1 MSGILLGTLIQGLP
15 TAVSPAQANDNRPNA
30 TSHERPVKGTT
41 ATPKPRR
48 VDYRPPTPRPATKW
62 PAAGTL
68 RVDLPAPNS
77 LAAAPGKPSNPVTF
91 AAPTPHKNTARKAAQ
106 QTPAAKA
113 DLRFLDRA
121 TARQA
126 GIDGVLLT
134 LGNATTGTRTD
145 PLKTK
150 ITLDYSGFARAAG
163 GGYGSRLSL
172 VQLPTCALT
181 TPEKPEC
188 RTQTPIPGSN
198 DTEAETLT
206 ADAVSIP
213 PADLEGPQTQLTV
226 APAGATVLAAV
237 SGTSSLSGD
246 FKGSPLGSASTWST
260 ALNTGAFSWSYGM
273 EVPSTPGD
281 LTPNVSMSYSSALLD
296 GRTVNSNN
304 QASWAGDGF
313 DISPGFVERSY
324 KPCADEGV
332 KKDGIAI
339 GDLCWAYDNAT
350 ISFDGHAGELI
361 PVSKDEWR
369 IKGDDGTKVTRTK
382 DTARGNN
389 DNDGEY
395 FTAVTPEGTT
405 YYFGYNRL
413 TNWAT
418 GKPETKSVFTV
429 PVYGNNTGEPC
440 NTSDIKTSWCNQG
453 WRWNLDMVVDAK
465 GNDITY
471 WYTQEANSYGRYLTA
486 ADDTPYVRG
495 GTLDHIEYGQQQ
507 TDIYSAT
514 VKPMAKVNFTPA
526 ERCLETTT
534 SLCDPAKIDTNRQY
548 WYDTPWDMNCKAGTD
563 CNAGRLSPTFFTRT
577 RLAQIK
583 TQTLQT
589 DGTYKDI
596 DSWTLKHKWGT
607 ADADYQLLL
616 ESIEHTGLAGLTPV
630 TLPATTLTYTQR
642 TNRLDKT
649 GDGRAPFVKERL
661 GAIDDEGGGT
671 LDINYSGAACSWS
684 SLPTPQT
691 NTTRCYPQRYQAS
704 SESPIT
710 DEWFNKYVV
719 DAVIATD
726 RTGNSPDMVTRYTY
740 LGTPAWHFD
749 DDDGLTKEKLKTWS
763 QWRGYNHTR
772 VQTGSVLD
780 MSSQIDHWFL
790 RGMDGDRSDPADKT
804 KERDIS
810 FADGE
815 GGTLVDDP
823 AWAGFEYRT
832 EAYSAPGGSIL
843 NKAVNKPWKKQ
854 TASRIRDWGTST
866 ANLTG
871 TEVAR
876 TFTSLDN
883 GAGAKWQEV
892 RSETDFDAFG
902 RATQTEQLGDVTIAS
917 DDQCTRTTYPA
928 EAAPRILNA
937 PIHTETVAANC
948 DTAVNRDT
956 RADGTSAVIS
966 DTRTRYDG
974 KAYGAAPTK
983 GLPTLIETL
992 KNRSGNKATYLDNAA
1007 TFDTYGRPLTTTAL
1021 ASTTLF
1027 DPTNESATP
1036 VTTANSGARTTTT
1049 AYTPAVGRPT
1059 KTVSTTPPATA
1070 GIAASAQ
1077 TTTTTLDSLRGLP
1090 TTETDANNLRTDAT
1104 YDALGRQLKLWKP
1117 DRSKANGQT
1126 PNIEYRYHNP
1136 TNGIH
1141 SVETLTLNNDG
1152 SQASG
1157 FALYDGFGRQRQTQ
1171 TPGDNNGKI
1180 LTDTFYDARG
1190 NVERTH
1196 APYYA
1201 TGAPTGQL
1209 FKLEDTTGVESQTTT
1224 EYDGLSRQTKV
1235 TQLAG
1240 NGVGS
1245 KTLSVTRT
1253 IYGGDRVTV
1262 IPPKG
1267 GTTRTSI
1274 ADSTGRVS
1282 LLKEFHGTEPAG
1294 PADSTTYEY
1303 DPSGQLIKLTDP
1315 SNNVWTW
1322 TYDQL
1327 GRQVASTDPDAG
1339 TINKKYNDKGELTSA
1354 TDGNTKTVAYTYD
1367 NLSRQIES
1375 REGSITGPLLTSQTW
1390 DPTGN
1395 KGMANT
1401 STRYVTVGT
1410 TTYQYK
1416 TTANIYDALYRP
1428 TRTTLTV
1435 PSIPGQEALAGS
1447 YITGTAYNLDGT
1459 VRSVAYPAAGNLAA
1473 ESLAFTYDNLR
1484 RPVTA
1489 SSNLSGYLGKQTY
1502 SLTSKPLQST
1512 LNAGGKSIWTT
1523 NAWEFGTQRLS
1534 GTRTDLEGANG
1545 AERATAFTYDEVG
1558 NVTALSDN
1566 SRYGQDTQCFTYDH
1580 LARLTEA
1587 FTPTSAT
1594 CPAAPT
1600 TETVLGGPAPYWT
1613 SWSYNTDGTRNTETQ
1628 HDPSGVTT
1636 ADRVRSYA
1644 YPVDGAAR
1652 PHSLLETSTLT
1663 GGTGTPVTESYK
1675 YDDAGNT
1682 TERHRAPGTGTT
1694 SDQILTWNAEGNLIK
1709 VADTVKKLS
1718 GSTTVTTTETTD
1730 FVYTADGSR
1739 LLTHTLDTANPTQE
1753 TTTLHLGT
1761 TELKLAKG
1769 AAKPTATR
1777 YYELG
1782 TATAVR
1788 TDSNNVSFQIT
1799 DHHNT
1804 GTLDIDASGAVVDQR
1819 RMTPFGRI
1827 RGNAPTGWA
1836 GTRGF
1841 IGGTMDP
1848 TELTHL
1854 GAREYDPDTG
1864 RFISVDPVLAPQD
1877 IQSLNGYV
1885 YANNNP
1891 MTLSDPSGQ
1900 RPDGACSGR
1909 CTDGSRESWSGG
1921 PGNWQ
1926 YTIISKPDSKG
1937 HSKVQHVD
1945 FRDHNRSFTVYAR
1958 VIPPKKPKPKVVVE
1972 TRNSAPY
1979 VNGVCAYAM
1988 GMGCGGD
1995 ITRQDKPA
2003 AESIPDLP
2011 CPAGESPTLCGIRN
2025 SMYKTG
2031 IITGMTGGSIGFF
2044 GLRSGKVTTAS
2055 GRPTARPGGTC
2066 PTPHSFPA
2074 GTLVLMAD
2082 GSVKPIE
2089 KMRIGDEVLATDPK
2103 TGKSA
2108 KRKVDAT
2115 FLTPDDRE
2123 FTTIA
2128 VVANGALREITATGH
2143 HPFWSPS
2150 AKEWVDASD
2159 AKPGMTLLSVNG
2171 QALRITEVRDSAK
2184 MQVAYDLTIRST
2196 HTYYVLAGTAPLLV
2210 HNCNVRLTQEEA
2222 DTLEVGP
2229 YANGSVPATGS
2240 VVTPAQS
2247 AAMQG
2252 RVCHTCG
2259 GTTPTMIGDHQPS
2272 TGIGPGNLPRNLF
2285 PHCKNCSDLQSAAVQ
2300 KAQRMLREHGYHD
2313 PTFAGLPGYPSA
2325 REMLVELLPGHTQ

>member
-1 MSGILLGTLIQGLP
+1 M
-15 TAVSPAQANDNRPNA
+15 
-30 TSHERPVKGTT
+30 E
-41 ATPKPRR
+41 
-48 VDYRPPTPRPATKW
+48 
-62 PAAGTL
+62 
-68 RVDLPAPNS
+68 LPAPNRT
-77 LAAAPGKPSNPVTF
+77 AGTPGKPPSPVTF
-91 AAPTPHKNTARKAAQ
+91 AAPTLHKNTARKGLQ
-106 QTPAAKA
+106 QTTAAKA
-113 DLRFLDRA
+113 DLRFFDRS
-121 TARQA
+121 TAKRT
-126 GIDGVLLT
+126 GIDGVLLA
-134 LGNATTGTRTD
+134 LDNATAGTKTD

-150 ITLDYSGFARAAG
+150 VTLDYSGFARAAG
-163 GGYGSRLSL
+163 GGYGSRLRL
-172 VQLPTCALT
+172 VQLPACALT

-188 RTQTPIPGSN
+188 RTQTPLPGSN
-198 DTEAETLT
+198 NTEAETLT

-213 PADLEGPQTQLTV
+213 PAALEGLQTQLT
-226 APAGATVLAAV
+226 AAAAGATVLAAV

-246 FKGSPLGSASTWST
+246 FKGSTLGSSATWST
-260 ALNTGAFSWSYGM
+260 ALNTGAFSWSYGI

-281 LTPNVSMSYSSALLD
+281 LTPNVSMSYSSASLD

-332 KKDGIAI
+332 KKDGVAI

-361 PVSKDEWR
+361 PVAKDEWR

-382 DTARGNN
+382 DMARGND

-440 NTSDIKTSWCNQG
+440 NTSDIKTSWCQQG

-471 WYTQEANSYGRYLTA
+471 WYAQEANSYGRYLTA

-507 TDIYSAT
+507 SDIYSAT

-534 SLCDPAKIDTNRQY
+534 GLCDPAKIDINRQY

-583 TQTLQT
+583 TQTLQA

-607 ADADYQLLL
+607 ADSDYQLLL
-616 ESIEHTGLAGLTPV
+616 ESIERTGLAGPTPV
-630 TLPATTLTYTQR
+630 SLPATTLTYTQL

-661 GAIDDEGGGT
+661 GTIDDEGGGQ
-671 LDINYSGAACSWS
+671 LDINYSGASCTWA
-684 SLPTPQT
+684 SLPTPQS
-691 NTTRCYPQRYQAS
+691 NTTRCYPQKYQAS
-704 SESPIT
+704 NESPIT

-719 DAVIATD
+719 DAVLATD
-726 RTGNSPDMVTRYTY
+726 RTGKSADMVTRYTY

-772 VQTGSVLD
+772 VQTGSVLE
-780 MSSQIDHWFL
+780 MSSQTDHWFL

-804 KERDIS
+804 KTRDIS

-832 EAYSAPGGSIL
+832 EAYDVPFPNGKIL

-854 TASRIRDWGTST
+854 TASRVRDWGTTT

-883 GAGAKWQEV
+883 GAGAEWREV
-892 RSETDFDAFG
+892 RSETVFDGFG
-902 RATQTEQLGDVTIAS
+902 RATQTEQFGDVTVAT
-917 DDQCTRTTYPA
+917 DDQCTRTTYP
-928 EAAPRILNA
+928 EDTSPRILNT

-948 DTAVNRDT
+948 ATAVNRDT

-983 GLPTLIETL
+983 GLPTLVETL
-992 KNRSGNKATYLDNAA
+992 KHRSGNKATYLDNAA
-1007 TFDTYGRPLTTTAL
+1007 TFDIYGRPLTTTAL

-1049 AYTPAVGRPT
+1049 GYTPATGRPT
-1059 KTVSTTPPATA
+1059 KVVTTTPPATV
-1070 GIAASAQ
+1070 GVAASTH
-1077 TTTTTLDSLRGLP
+1077 TTTTTLDTLRGLP

-1117 DRSKANGQT
+1117 DRSKTSGQT
-1126 PNIEYRYHNP
+1126 PNVEYRYQTP
-1136 TNGIH
+1136 TSDIQ

-1152 SQASG
+1152 SQTSG
-1157 FALYDGFGRQRQTQ
+1157 FTLYDGFGRPRQTQ
-1171 TPGDNNGKI
+1171 TPGDSNGKI

-1201 TGAPTGQL
+1201 TGSPSGQL

-1245 KTLSVTRT
+1245 KTLSITRT

-1274 ADSTGRVS
+1274 ADSTGRVI
-1282 LLKEFHGTEPAG
+1282 LLKEYHGTEPEG

-1315 SNNVWTW
+1315 SKNVWEW

-1327 GRQVASTDPDAG
+1327 GHQVASTDPDAG
-1339 TINKKYNDKGELTSA
+1339 TTIKKYNDKGELTST
-1354 TDGNTKTVAYTYD
+1354 TDGNTKTVAYAYD

-1390 DPTGN
+1390 DPAGN
-1395 KGMANT
+1395 KGMAGS
-1401 STRYVTVGT
+1401 STRYITLGT

-1473 ESLAFTYDNLR
+1473 ESLAFTYDNLH

-1502 SLTSKPLQST
+1502 SLTGKPLQST

-1534 GTRTDLEGANG
+1534 GTRTDLEGGNG
-1545 AERATAFTYDEVG
+1545 AERATAYTYDEVG
-1558 NVTALSDN
+1558 NVTTLSDI

-1587 FTPTSAT
+1587 FTPASPI
-1594 CPAAPT
+1594 CPAEPSAET
-1600 TETVLGGPAPYWT
+1600 TLGGPAPYWT
-1613 SWSYNTDGTRNTETQ
+1613 SWTYNTDGTRNTETQ
-1628 HDPSGVTT
+1628 HDPSGTTT
-1636 ADRVRSYA
+1636 ADKVRTYT
-1644 YPVDGAAR
+1644 YPTGGAAR
-1652 PHSLLETSTLT
+1652 PHSLLGTSTLT
-1663 GGTGTPVTESYK
+1663 GGVGTPVTESYK

-1682 TERHRAPGTGTT
+1682 TERHRAPETGTT
-1694 SDQILTWNAEGNLIK
+1694 SDQILTWNAEGNLTK
-1709 VADTVKKLS
+1709 VTDTVKKLS
-1718 GSTTVTTTETTD
+1718 GSTTVTTTEATD
-1730 FVYTADGSR
+1730 YVYAADGSR
-1739 LLTHTLDTANPTQE
+1739 LLTHTLDTANPTAE
-1753 TTTLHLGT
+1753 STTLHLGS

-1769 AAKPTATR
+1769 ATKPTATR

-1782 TATAVR
+1782 AATAVR
-1788 TDSNNVSFQIT
+1788 TDSNNVSFQVT

-1804 GTLDIDASGAVVDQR
+1804 GTLDIDASGATVDQR
-1819 RMTPFGRI
+1819 RMTPFGKI
-1827 RGNAPTGWA
+1827 RGSAPTDWA

-1848 TELTHL
+1848 TDLTHL

-1877 IQSLNGYV
+1877 VQSLNGYV

-1926 YTIISKPDSKG
+1926 YTIISKPNKSG
-1937 HSKVQHVD
+1937 VVKVQRVD
-1945 FRDHNRSFTVYAR
+1945 FRDQNRSFTVYAK
-1958 VIPPKKPKPKVVVE
+1958 VIPPKKPKPKGEIV
-1972 TRNSAPY
+1972 TKNGAPY
-1979 VNGVCAYAM
+1979 VNGVCVYAM
-1988 GMGCGGD
+1988 GSGCGGD
-1995 ITRQDKPA
+1995 ITRREGPSTTD
-2003 AESIPDLP
+2003 IPDLP
-2011 CPAGESPTLCGIRN
+2011 CAPGEWQAVCDLRN
-2025 SMYKTG
+2025 EMYKFG
-2031 IITGMTGGSIGFF
+2031 QISGMTGGSIGFF
-2044 GLRSGKVTTAS
+2044 GLRGGGGRVSTGK
-2055 GRPTARPGGTC
+2055 PKARPGDC
-2066 PTPHSFPA
+2066 AHSFPK
-2074 GTLVLMAD
+2074 GSLVLMAD
-2082 GSVKPIE
+2082 GTTKPIE
-2089 KMRIGDEVLATDPK
+2089 EVEIGNEVLAADPK
-2103 TGKSA
+2103 TNKTTRG
-2108 KRKVDAT
+2108 KVDAT
-2115 FLTPDDRE
+2115 FLTPNDRQ
-2123 FTTIA
+2123 FTTIT
-2128 VVANGALREITATGH
+2128 VGTKGDRLTATGH
-2143 HPFWSPS
+2143 HPMWSPS
-2150 AKEWVDASD
+2150 ERAWVNASD
-2159 AKPGMTLLSVNG
+2159 VKQGMTLQSATG
-2171 QALRITEVRDSAK
+2171 QELEVTAVRHFERTQAAHDLTVRD
-2184 MQVAYDLTIRST
+2184 I
-2196 HTYYVLAGTAPLLV
+2196 HTYYVLAGANPILV
-2210 HNCNVRLTQEEA
+2210 HNCDKLWEPGREGVDNHPQGSLPAGAGIPRGA
-2222 DTLEVGP
+2222 TLEPGEYHFIVRQD
-2229 YANGSVPATGS
+2229 GSLR
-2240 VVTPAQS
+2240 
-2247 AAMQG
+2247 AMQ
-2252 RVCHTCG
+2252 
-2259 GTTPTMIGDHQPS
+2259 
-2272 TGIGPGNLPRNLF
+2272 N
-2285 PHCKNCSDLQSAAVQ
+2285 
-2300 KAQRMLREHGYHD
+2300 E
-2313 PTFAGLPGYPSA
+2313 
-2325 REMLVELLPGHTQ
+2325 EMWELNPDAGHTSLGDGKGVLMAGTFDVGADGSISRVDNFSGHYRPTDSPGSNRLLDVTRGAFQRHGWDFADSAWDYYAGPPGR